1 MDEQKDVNS
10 NSKDV
15 VTKDESVLVKVSK
28 NNDTSILEIAN
39 SVIDAIVNLFKGAK

>member
-15 VTKDESVLVKVSK
+15 NTKDESVLVKVSK
-28 NNDTSILEIAN
+28 NHDTSILEIAN
-39 SVIDAIVNLFKGAK
+39 SVIDAIVNLFKGTK